1 MKVDRI
7 IEGAIAT
14 LGGGESEPGFG
25 FVEAVAIAEGR
36 VVAVGPAAEIRAVA
50 GRTTRRT
57 ILEPDEAAV
66 PGLTDAHFHLAD
78 TALAAVRL
86 DLTPAATIEAGLAR
100 IGAAHRALTDPSAWL
115 RGAGWDIRR
124 WGRWPTAA
132 DLGAV
137 APGRAVLLWSHD
149 LHAIWASARA
159 LEMAGLDRATTEP
172 PGGLIRRLED
182 GSPAGVLHEAATA
195 LVTRSAPEPRP
206 EELERLIERTAH
218 DLLREGIVAIHDP
231 GELEMDSTL
240 SRGFA
245 AIERLAATGRL
256 PIRVHAGFR
265 EGALE
270 LAVYRGLRSGSPLGG
285 GEGRARV
292 GWLKLFADG
301 TLGSRTAAVVEPY
314 LPEPRRGEPPGGP
327 IGLLATPAEVLTELA
342 GRAARAG
349 IATQIHAIGDRA
361 VRAALAALEP
371 TAASVPLRP
380 RIEHVQLV
388 DPDDLARFGRAAI
401 VASVQPGD
409 LRDDA
414 ERARRA
420 WGRRR
425 SIVCPWGSLNAAG
438 TTLAFGSDAPTADPS
453 PWPALAMA
461 VTRRDPRW
469 SATMPAFGPDERL
482 SIVAALRAVCRGAAV
497 AAREH
502 DRGHLGVGSRAD
514 LVVIPRSALSDPDAL
529 REARPRLVLVD
540 GAVAFEA

>member
-7 IEGAIAT
+7 VEGAIAT
-14 LGGGESEPGFG
+14 LSGGGNEPGFG
-25 FVEAVAIAEGR
+25 FVEAVAIADGR
-36 VVAVGPAAEIRAVA
+36 VVAAGPAAGIRALA
-50 GRTTRRT
+50 GRATRRT

-66 PGLTDAHFHLAD
+66 PGLTDAHLHLAD

-86 DLTPAATIEAGLAR
+86 DLTPAATLEAGLAS
-100 IGAAHRALTDPSAWL
+100 IGAAHRVLADPNAWL
-115 RGAGWDIRR
+115 RGGGWDIRR

-132 DLGAV
+132 DLAPV

-159 LEMAGLDRATTEP
+159 LEIAGLDRTTAEP

-182 GSPAGVLHEAATA
+182 GSPAGVLHEAATG
-195 LVTRSAPEPRP
+195 LVTRSAPDPRP

-218 DLLREGIVAIHDP
+218 DLLGLGIVALHDP

-245 AIERLAATGRL
+245 AIERLATADRL

-270 LAVYRGLRSGSPLGG
+270 LAIDRGLRSGSPLGR

-314 LPEPRRGEPPGGP
+314 LAEPRRGEAPGGP
-327 IGLLATPAEVLTELA
+327 IGLLATPQEVLAQLA

-371 TAASVPLRP
+371 TAGSVPLRP

-414 ERARRA
+414 DRARRA

-425 SIVCPWGSLNAAG
+425 SIVCPWGSLGAAG

-461 VTRRDPRW
+461 VTRRDPGW
-469 SATMPAFGPDERL
+469 SARMPTFGPGERL
-482 SIVAALRAVCRGAAV
+482 SIVAALRAACRGGAIAAG
-497 AAREH
+497 ESDH
-502 DRGHLGVGSRAD
+502 GHLGMGSGAD
-514 LVVIPRSALSDPDAL
+514 LIVIPRRALSDPEAL
-529 REARPRLVLVD
+529 REVRPRLVLVD